1 MGEGVE
7 PKVLE
12 TSRETLAGLKIA
24 SVWKGEGGWVSERE
38 EQQKRGAGR
47 DRVSAIEQVEH
58 SVPAAA
64 ALIAT
69 VEKGR

>member
-1 MGEGVE
+1 M
-7 PKVLE
+7 
-12 TSRETLAGLKIA
+12 IA
-24 SVWKGEGGWVSERE
+24 SVWKGGWVSERE

-47 DRVSAIEQVEH
+47 DRVSAVEQGEH

-69 VEKGR
+69 IEKGR

>member
-1 MGEGVE
+1 M
-7 PKVLE
+7 
-12 TSRETLAGLKIA
+12 
-24 SVWKGEGGWVSERE
+24 SERE

-58 SVPAAA
+58 SVLAAA

-69 VEKGR
+69 IEKGR

>member
-1 MGEGVE
+1 M
-7 PKVLE
+7 
-12 TSRETLAGLKIA
+12 
-24 SVWKGEGGWVSERE
+24 SERE

-69 VEKGR
+69 IEKGG